1 MSDEKFMSEIIAE
14 ICNYAVKNGMEP
26 NDTLNTI
33 AHNILAMLEICTFNN
48 WKATEC
54 IEWPKSLGFD
64 RRPKWPFGGDET

>member
-1 MSDEKFMSEIIAE
+1 MNDEKFMSEIIAE

-48 WKATEC
+48 WEVTE
-54 IEWPKSLGFD
+54 
-64 RRPKWPFGGDET
+64 